1 MILLSLVLCVH
12 LATPK
17 KSVYNPFQMSCT
29 YCNLGMKYE
38 DTKKKDFEYVMSF
51 KISDLKIN
59 VLDPK
64 ETSF

>member
-1 MILLSLVLCVH
+1 
-12 LATPK
+12 
-17 KSVYNPFQMSCT
+17 MSCT